1 MNKNIFVDM
10 AELMLM
16 GKKKRVPL
24 KKFIDIESIKSYRK
38 QVADEHGM
46 PGAIVSFEYESR

>member
-1 MNKNIFVDM
+1 M